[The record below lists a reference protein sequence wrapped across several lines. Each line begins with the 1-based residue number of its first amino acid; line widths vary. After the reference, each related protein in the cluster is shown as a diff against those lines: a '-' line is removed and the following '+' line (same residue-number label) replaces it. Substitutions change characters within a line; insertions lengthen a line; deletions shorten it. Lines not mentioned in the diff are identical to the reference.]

1 MNTVAAD
8 DKSGLSPGIRAV
20 EPEIHR
26 TVIGVDVGGRRKG
39 FDVALL
45 DDREVVTLTRGLDRK
60 AAVELVS
67 IHQPALIAVDSP
79 RSCAPEGHSTRE
91 CERELNTSI
100 CGIRWTPDKKRV
112 DANAYFAWIV
122 EGLGLYAAL
131 AAADVPVIEVFPTA
145 SWTRWHGPRGPLTRA
160 AWTRDGLAR
169 LRLTGVPERTNQDQ
183 RDAIAAAMTAQ
194 QHTRGLTQEIGEIV
208 VPAGRW

>member
-1 MNTVAAD
+1 MTTDHTVM
-8 DKSGLSPGIRAV
+8 
-20 EPEIHR
+20 
-26 TVIGVDVGGRRKG
+26 GVDVGGPRKG
-39 FDVALL
+39 FDVAVL
-45 DDREVVTLTRGLDRK
+45 DDREVAAFMRGLDCD
-60 AAVELVS
+60 AVVELVRT
-67 IHQPALIAVDSP
+67 HKPALVAVDSP
-79 RSCAPEGHSTRE
+79 RSCAPEGQSTRE

-112 DANAYFAWIV
+112 SADPYFAWIV
-122 EGLGLYAAL
+122 EGLALYAAL
-131 AAADVPVIEVFPTA
+131 AAADLPVIEVFPTA
-145 SWTRWHGPRGPLTRA
+145 SWTRWHGPRGPVARA

-169 LRLTGVPERTNQDQ
+169 FCLTGVPERTNQDQ

>member
-1 MNTVAAD
+1 MTTDHTVM
-8 DKSGLSPGIRAV
+8 
-20 EPEIHR
+20 
-26 TVIGVDVGGRRKG
+26 GVDVGGRRKG

-45 DDREVVTLTRGLDRK
+45 DDRDMAALIRGQDRE
-60 AAVELVS
+60 AVVELVS
-67 IHQPALIAVDSP
+67 IHQPALVAVDSP

-100 CGIRWTPDKKRV
+100 CGIRWTPDTKRV
-112 DANAYFAWIV
+112 DAAAYFAWIV
-122 EGLGLYAAL
+122 EGLALYAAL

>member
-1 MNTVAAD
+1 MTT
-8 DKSGLSPGIRAV
+8 
-20 EPEIHR
+20 HR
-26 TVIGVDVGGRRKG
+26 TLGVDVGGRRKG

-45 DDREVVTLTRGLDRK
+45 DDREVAALMRRLDRE
-60 AAVELVS
+60 AVVELVS
-67 IHQPALIAVDSP
+67 MHRPALIAVDSP
-79 RSCAPEGHSTRE
+79 RSCAPEGKSTRE

-100 CGIRWTPDKKRV
+100 CGIRWTPDKPRV
-112 DANAYFAWIV
+112 NADPYFAWIV

-145 SWTRWHGPRGPLTRA
+145 SWTRWHGQRGPLTRA
-160 AWTRDGLAR
+160 AWTRDGLTR
-169 LRLTGVPERTNQDQ
+169 LRLTGVPQRTSQDQ

>member
-1 MNTVAAD
+1 MTTDHTVM
-8 DKSGLSPGIRAV
+8 
-20 EPEIHR
+20 
-26 TVIGVDVGGRRKG
+26 GVDVGGRRKG

-45 DDREVVTLTRGLDRK
+45 DDRDMAALIRGQDRE
-60 AAVELVS
+60 AVVELVS
-67 IHQPALIAVDSP
+67 IHQPALVAVDSP

-100 CGIRWTPDKKRV
+100 CGIRWTPDRKRV
-112 DANAYFAWIV
+112 DADPYFAWIV
-122 EGLGLYAAL
+122 EGLALYAAL

-160 AWTRDGLAR
+160 AWTHDGLTR
-169 LRLTGVPERTNQDQ
+169 LRMSSVPERTNQDQ

>member
-1 MNTVAAD
+1 MQIEAVTTLRDGCTV
-8 DKSGLSPGIRAV
+8 
-20 EPEIHR
+20 
-26 TVIGVDVGGRRKG
+26 GVDVGGRRKG
-39 FDVALL
+39 FDVARL
-45 DDREVVTLTRGLDRK
+45 DDREVGALIGHLDRK
-60 AAVELVS
+60 AVVELVS
-67 IHQPALIAVDSP
+67 MHQPALVAVDSP

-100 CGIRWTPDKKRV
+100 CGIRWTPDEKRV
-112 DANAYFAWIV
+112 HADPYFAWIV
-122 EGLGLYAAL
+122 EGLALYAAL

-169 LRLTGVPERTNQDQ
+169 LCLTGVPERTNQDQ

>member
-1 MNTVAAD
+1 MTT
-8 DKSGLSPGIRAV
+8 
-20 EPEIHR
+20 HR
-26 TVIGVDVGGRRKG
+26 TVGVDVGGRRKG

-45 DDREVVTLTRGLDRK
+45 DDRDMAALIRGQDREAVVEF
-60 AAVELVS
+60 VNM
-67 IHQPALIAVDSP
+67 HQPALVAVDSP
-79 RSCAPEGHSTRE
+79 RSCAPEGQSTRE

-100 CGIRWTPDKKRV
+100 CGIRWTPDTKRV
-112 DANAYFAWIV
+112 DAAAYFAWIV
-122 EGLGLYAAL
+122 EGLALYAAL

-145 SWTRWHGPRGPLTRA
+145 SWTRWYGPRGPLTRA

>member
-1 MNTVAAD
+1 MQIEAATTLRD
-8 DKSGLSPGIRAV
+8 G
-20 EPEIHR
+20 R
-26 TVIGVDVGGRRKG
+26 TVGVDVGGRRKG

-45 DDREVVTLTRGLDRK
+45 DDREVAALMCGLDRETV
-60 AAVELVS
+60 VELASV
-67 IHQPALIAVDSP
+67 HQPALVAVDSP
-79 RSCAPEGHSTRE
+79 RSCAPEGQSTRE
-91 CERELNTSI
+91 CERDLNTSI
-100 CGIRWTPDKKRV
+100 CGIRWTPDEKRH
-112 DANAYFAWIV
+112 ANPYFAWIV
-122 EGLGLYAAL
+122 EGLALYAAL
-131 AAADVPVIEVFPTA
+131 TAADVPVIEVFPTA

-160 AWTRDGLAR
+160 AWTRRGLAR

>member
-1 MNTVAAD
+1 MTTDHTVM
-8 DKSGLSPGIRAV
+8 
-20 EPEIHR
+20 
-26 TVIGVDVGGRRKG
+26 GVDVGGRRKG
-39 FDVALL
+39 FDVAVL
-45 DDREVVTLTRGLDRK
+45 DDREVAALIGHLDRE
-60 AAVELVS
+60 AVVELVCM
-67 IHQPALIAVDSP
+67 HQPALVAVDSP
-79 RSCAPEGHSTRE
+79 RSCAPEGQSTRE
-91 CERELNTSI
+91 CERELSTSI

-112 DANAYFAWIV
+112 HADPYFAWIV
-122 EGLGLYAAL
+122 EGLTLYAAL
-131 AAADVPVIEVFPTA
+131 AADDVPVIEVFPTA

-169 LRLTGVPERTNQDQ
+169 LALTGVPERTNQDQ

>member
-1 MNTVAAD
+1 VSRSRRFCD
-8 DKSGLSPGIRAV
+8 G
-20 EPEIHR
+20 R
-26 TVIGVDVGGRRKG
+26 TVGVDVGGRRKG

-45 DDREVVTLTRGLDRK
+45 HDREVAALLRGLHREDV
-60 AAVELVS
+60 VELVS
-67 IHQPALIAVDSP
+67 MHRPAIVAVDGP

-100 CGIRWTPDKKRV
+100 CGIRWTPDRKRV
-112 DANAYFAWIV
+112 YADPYFAWIV
-122 EGLGLYAAL
+122 EGLALYAAL
-131 AAADVPVIEVFPTA
+131 AVSDVQVIEVFPTA
-145 SWTRWHGPRGPLTRA
+145 SWTRWNGPRGPLTRA
-160 AWTRDGLAR
+160 AWTRRGLAR
-169 LRLTGVPERTNQDQ
+169 LSLTGVPERTNQDQ

>member
-1 MNTVAAD
+1 MPPVTTLRD
-8 DKSGLSPGIRAV
+8 G
-20 EPEIHR
+20 R
-26 TVIGVDVGGRRKG
+26 TAGVDVGGRRKG

-45 DDREVVTLTRGLDRK
+45 DDREVAVLASRLDRN
-60 AAVELVS
+60 AVVELVS
-67 IHQPALIAVDSP
+67 VHQPALIAVDSP

-100 CGIRWTPDKKRV
+100 CGIRWTPDCKRV
-112 DANAYFAWIV
+112 DADPYFAWIV
-122 EGLGLYAAL
+122 EGLALYGAL
-131 AAADVPVIEVFPTA
+131 AAADLPVIEVFPTA

-160 AWTRDGLAR
+160 AWTRLGLAR
-169 LRLTGVPERTNQDQ
+169 LCLAGVPERTNQDQ

>member
-1 MNTVAAD
+1 MTTDHTVM
-8 DKSGLSPGIRAV
+8 
-20 EPEIHR
+20 
-26 TVIGVDVGGRRKG
+26 GVDVGGRRKG

-45 DDREVVTLTRGLDRK
+45 DDRDMAALIRGQDRE
-60 AAVELVS
+60 AVVELVS
-67 IHQPALIAVDSP
+67 IHQPALVAVDSP

-100 CGIRWTPDKKRV
+100 CGIRWTPDTKRV
-112 DANAYFAWIV
+112 DAAAYF
-122 EGLGLYAAL
+122 
-131 AAADVPVIEVFPTA
+131 PVIEVFPTA

>member
-1 MNTVAAD
+1 MKT
-8 DKSGLSPGIRAV
+8 
-20 EPEIHR
+20 HR
-26 TVIGVDVGGRRKG
+26 TVGVDVGGRRKG

-45 DDREVVTLTRGLDRK
+45 DDHEVAALMRGLDRE
-60 AAVELVS
+60 AVVELVS
-67 IHQPALIAVDSP
+67 MHQPALVAIDSP
-79 RSCAPEGHSTRE
+79 RSCAHEGHSMRE

-100 CGIRWTPDKKRV
+100 CGIRWTPDRKRV
-112 DANAYFAWIV
+112 DAEPYFAWVV
-122 EGLGLYAAL
+122 EGLALFAAL

-145 SWTRWHGPRGPLTRA
+145 SWTRWHGPRGRLTRA
-160 AWTRDGLAR
+160 AWTRHGLAR

-194 QHTRGLTQEIGEIV
+194 QHTRGLTEEIGEIV

>member
-1 MNTVAAD
+1 MTT
-8 DKSGLSPGIRAV
+8 L
-20 EPEIHR
+20 R
-26 TVIGVDVGGRRKG
+26 TVMGVDVGGRRKG

-45 DDREVVTLTRGLDRK
+45 DDREVAALIGRLDCE
-60 AAVELVS
+60 AVVELVS
-67 IHQPALIAVDSP
+67 MHRPALIAVDSP
-79 RSCAPEGHSTRE
+79 RSCAPEGQSTRE

-100 CGIRWTPDKKRV
+100 CGIRWTPDKKRAHA
-112 DANAYFAWIV
+112 DPYFAWIV
-122 EGLGLYAAL
+122 EGRALYAAL
-131 AAADVPVIEVFPTA
+131 TAADVPVIEVFPTA
-145 SWTRWHGPRGPLTRA
+145 SWTRWYDPRGPLTRA

-169 LRLTGVPERTNQDQ
+169 LCLTGVPERTNQDQ

>member
-1 MNTVAAD
+1 MTTDHTVM
-8 DKSGLSPGIRAV
+8 
-20 EPEIHR
+20 
-26 TVIGVDVGGRRKG
+26 GVDVGGRRKG

-45 DDREVVTLTRGLDRK
+45 DDRDMAALIRGQDRE
-60 AAVELVS
+60 AVVELVS
-67 IHQPALIAVDSP
+67 IHQPALVAVDSP

-100 CGIRWTPDKKRV
+100 CGIRWTPDTKRV
-112 DANAYFAWIV
+112 DAAAYFAWIV
-122 EGLGLYAAL
+122 EGLALYAAL

-160 AWTRDGLAR
+160 AWTHDGLTR
-169 LRLTGVPERTNQDQ
+169 LRMSSVPERTNQDQ
-183 RDAIAAAMTAQ
+183 RDAIAAKMTAQ